1 MRNVQKFSNELFQ
14 LEVKAENGESL
25 FNVETVA
32 RSLGITKT
40 ETKNGKKYTSIRWE
54 RVKNYLPP
62 QVGESIERGS
72 FISEPMVYKLAFKAN
87 NPLAEKF
94 QDWLAVEVLPSIRKH
109 GAYATPDTIESI
121 IANPDFGIQLLSNL
135 KEEKEKNILLTE
147 TIEKQKPQVVFASA
161 IETSQNSI
169 AVKVLATI
177 LKQNGIDIGQNR
189 MFQWLRDNKYLSSRP
204 GKSWNMPTQKSMDL
218 GLFELKANPYFHSN
232 GEIENSYTPLVT
244 GKGQVY
250 FVNKFAKVFKLI
262 GAAK

>member
-1 MRNVQKFSNELFQ
+1 MKTKTFNNDLFQ
-14 LEVKAENGESL
+14 LEVKMENGESL
-25 FNVETVA
+25 FDVESVA
-32 RSLGITKT
+32 RSLGIVESRLSKS
-40 ETKNGKKYTSIRWE
+40 GKKYVRWE
-54 RVKNYLPP
+54 RVNDYLGKNSPK
-62 QVGESIERGS
+62 VEKND

-87 NPLAEKF
+87 NALAEKF
-94 QDWLAVEVLPSIRKH
+94 QGWLAVEVLPSIRKN
-109 GAYATPDTIESI
+109 GMYATDELLD
-121 IANPDFGIQLLSNL
+121 NPDLLIEVATKL
-135 KEEKEKNILLTE
+135 KEEKERNLLLTE

>member
-1 MRNVQKFSNELFQ
+1 MTNLQKFNFEQNEVQTVLINEELYFIGKEISTILGYSNSRKALSDHVDPEDKLVLTSQIVTLENIPNRGLIGINESGLF
-14 LEVKAENGESL
+14 SL
-25 FNVETVA
+25 VIGSKLPTAKKFKRWV
-32 RSLGITKT
+32 TK
-40 ETKNGKKYTSIRWE
+40 
-54 RVKNYLPP
+54 
-62 QVGESIERGS
+62 
-72 FISEPMVYKLAFKAN
+72 
-87 NPLAEKF
+87 
-94 QDWLAVEVLPSIRKH
+94 EVLPSIRKN
-109 GAYATPDTIESI
+109 GMYATDELLD
-121 IANPDFGIQLLSNL
+121 NPDLLIEVATKL
-135 KEEKEKNILLTE
+135 KEEKERNLLLTE

-262 GAAK
+262 GAVK

>member
-1 MRNVQKFSNELFQ
+1 MKTKTFNNDLFQ
-14 LEVKAENGESL
+14 LEVKMENGESL
-25 FNVETVA
+25 FDVESVA
-32 RSLGITKT
+32 RSLGIVESRLSKS
-40 ETKNGKKYTSIRWE
+40 GKKYVRWE
-54 RVKNYLPP
+54 RVNDYLGKNSPK
-62 QVGESIERGS
+62 VEKND

-87 NPLAEKF
+87 NALAEKF
-94 QDWLAVEVLPSIRKH
+94 QDWLAVEVLPSIRKN
-109 GAYATPDTIESI
+109 GMYATDELLD
-121 IANPDFGIQLLSNL
+121 NPDLLIEVATKL
-135 KEEKEKNILLTE
+135 KEEKERNLLLTE

>member
-94 QDWLAVEVLPSIRKH
+94 QDWLAIEVLPSIRKN
-109 GAYATPDTIESI
+109 GMYATDELLD
-121 IANPDFGIQLLSNL
+121 NPDLLIEVATKL
-135 KEEKEKNILLTE
+135 KEERTLRLVAEQRVTELKPKALFADAVDASKTSIL
-147 TIEKQKPQVVFASA
+147 IGD
-161 IETSQNSI
+161 
-169 AVKVLATI
+169 LAKLI
-177 LKQNGIDIGQNR
+177 KQNGVDIGQNR
-189 MFQWLRDNKYLSSRP
+189 LFKWLRGNGYLIARKGESY
-204 GKSWNMPTQKSMDL
+204 NMPTQRSLDL
-218 GLFELKANPYFHSN
+218 GIVEIKERTHNNPDGS
-232 GEIENSYTPLVT
+232 IRISRTPKVT
-244 GKGQVY
+244 GKGQIY
-250 FVNKFAKVFKLI
+250 FVNKFLNHELQLA
-262 GAAK
+262 

>member
-1 MRNVQKFSNELFQ
+1 MVNVKKFNNELFQ
-14 LEVKAENGESL
+14 LEVKSENGESL
-25 FNVETVA
+25 FNVESVA
-32 RSLGITKT
+32 RSLGITQIAKSGN
-40 ETKNGKKYTSIRWE
+40 EVVRWE
-54 RVKNYLPP
+54 RVNRYLNLSSP
-62 QVGESIERGS
+62 QVGTVISHEVGKND

-87 NPLAEKF
+87 NALAEKF
-94 QDWLAVEVLPSIRKH
+94 QDWLAVEVLPSIRKN
-109 GAYATPDTIESI
+109 GMYATDELLD
-121 IANPDFGIQLLSNL
+121 NPDLLIEVATKL
-135 KEEKEKNILLTE
+135 KEEKERNLLLTE